1 MKNFYNQ
8 TARSLVGVAGA
19 LVLGFGL
26 LAVTVAPALATS
38 PQVST
43 ARA

>member
-19 LVLGFGL
+19 LVLSLGL
-26 LAVTVAPALATS
+26 LAATVAPALATS
-38 PQVST
+38 PQVSST
-43 ARA
+43 GA